1 MEKVNSM
8 PSLYIVLEKEIP
20 NIDIYVNGNFLSK
33 HSKELQKLAKKS
45 GVPSLISFFSTSP
58 EEIADLMEKDVE
70 SLKGSPTYTEKWF
83 AAEDGLRTVNAL
95 LENLGG
101 FKGDRDKVEAEL
113 QEFGRVLQLAQSNDI
128 RWHLAID
135 Y

>member
-1 MEKVNSM
+1 MEKINSM
-8 PSLYIVLEKEIP
+8 PSLYIVLEKKIP
-20 NIDIYVNGNFLSK
+20 NIDIYVNGNFLSN
-33 HSKELQKLAKKS
+33 SKELEKLAKKS

-113 QEFGRVLQLAQSNDI
+113 QEFVRVLQLAQSNDI